1 MPPKYVVEGLRS
13 LLGDATV
20 CHPHQDHSRNYMEG
34 HTQLMRMLL
43 LQVCGHCHHSLQVCM
58 FEDIML
64 RHVEESIINKVYL
77 DVILGADI

>member
-1 MPPKYVVEGLRS
+1 
-13 LLGDATV
+13 
-20 CHPHQDHSRNYMEG
+20 MEG